1 LGTNKGPKK
10 GLSTA
15 FAVFYFWFLRF
26 EFLLME
32 NRKIVV
38 VGSSN
43 MDMVV
48 KTDHIPVPGETVL
61 SGSFFMNP
69 GGKGAN
75 QAVAVARLGG
85 EVSFVSKMGNDI
97 FGKQFSQ
104 LFSDEGIDTRYIL
117 SDEDLPSGVALITVD
132 NAGEN
137 SIVVASGANAN
148 LQSSDIDGALTQ
160 IANAGILLVQLEI
173 PMSTVNYVVKFASS
187 KGVKVILN
195 PAPANSLGAE
205 LMQCI
210 YILTPNKTEA
220 SMISGIDVT
229 DLETAKKAAQLICK
243 MGAQNVVVTMGSLG
257 AVICKLGECSEVKA
271 RIVETVDTT
280 AAGDVFNGALA
291 VAVAE
296 GKELEEA
303 VDFACQAAAISVT
316 RLGAQSSIPY
326 RTELVAQK
334 LASVT
339 L

>member
-1 LGTNKGPKK
+1 
-10 GLSTA
+10 
-15 FAVFYFWFLRF
+15 
-26 EFLLME
+26 ME
-32 NRKIVV
+32 NKKIVV

-85 EVSFVSKMGNDI
+85 EALFISKMGNDV

-132 NAGEN
+132 KGGEN

-148 LQSSDIDGALTQ
+148 LMSGDMDDALSQ
-160 IANAGILLVQLEI
+160 IAGAGILLVQLEI
-173 PMSTVNYVVKFASS
+173 PMETVNYVVKFASS
-187 KGVKVILN
+187 NGVKVILN
-195 PAPANSLGAE
+195 PAPANVLTPE
-205 LMQCI
+205 LLEGI

-220 SMISGIDVT
+220 AMIAGIEVT
-229 DLETAKKAAQLICK
+229 DIESAKKAAQIICTK
-243 MGAQNVVVTMGSLG
+243 GAKNVVVTMGALG
-257 AVICKLGECSEVKA
+257 AVICENCECSVVSVRK
-271 RIVETVDTT
+271 VETMDTT

-291 VAVAE
+291 VAVSE
-296 GKELEEA
+296 GKNLKDA
-303 VDFACQAAAISVT
+303 VDFACEAASLSVT

-326 RTELVAQK
+326 RTELIAQK
-334 LASVT
+334 LSSVN